1 MDAPTTDDG
10 RGAYPGFEGRVG
22 RVFAT
27 SEPSWPRR
35 RTAPQGAPNVVVMVA
50 DDLGFSDLG
59 CYGSEILTPH
69 LDALAASGLRYTNFH
84 VAPLCSPTRASLLTG
99 RNAHA
104 VGMGQVAHID
114 AGFPGYTGE
123 LPEHQPS
130 MAEMFRTN
138 GFATLA
144 VGKWHLCKNA
154 DLSEAGDK
162 HSWPLQ
168 RGFDQYYGFLEALT
182 NFHHPHRM
190 YEGNAVV
197 DTDEYP
203 DGYYLTDDLT
213 ERAVQMIRE
222 VKTAAP
228 AKPFFLYY
236 AHGAVH
242 APLHAKRADIEA
254 LRGLYDEGWDI
265 IRERRLARQIEL
277 GIVPAGTELPPR
289 NTEPDED
296 VVAWDSLSADERT
309 VFARY
314 MECYAAMVRTI
325 DDSVGAIRAEL
336 ERHGQLDNTIF
347 IFTSDNGASRE
358 GRESG
363 TVAYFRDSGRSAAG
377 KTTIDEAITRLDEI
391 GGPTTWPHYP
401 RGWAMACNTPFRLY
415 KISTFRGGHS
425 VPLVVSWPD
434 RIVPDQIVR
443 GQYTHVTDVLPTLAD
458 LIGLDVPTTR
468 NGLPADP
475 LDGVT
480 FAATLADA
488 EATTA
493 HTEQYYECVGHR
505 AFHRDGWHAVTFHPT
520 SVPFSQDQWQLFDA
534 RADVNELHDVADQHP
549 DRVAELVDAWEE
561 AAWRNQVFPLDEG
574 TGLSKLLVP
583 PFAAAAD
590 APVRILPG
598 TPTLERF
605 RSSRL
610 IARST
615 FGITVEWDYQ
625 RGDNGILVAH
635 GGQEGGYVLWVE
647 DGELGFTVNALGT
660 PMPVGQAAL
669 GDTSRRLDVRFEI
682 GSPRMWKVTV
692 DLDGTPVMKRDEIPQ
707 MTSYLPYEGI
717 DVGLD
722 RRSPV
727 SWDLHQR
734 HGAFPF
740 TGTIHAVTY
749 APGPATPEDDQRRLE
764 DLRAIGTGLE

>member
-1 MDAPTTDDG
+1 M
-10 RGAYPGFEGRVG
+10 EVL
-22 RVFAT
+22 
-27 SEPSWPRR
+27 RR
-35 RTAPQGAPNVVVMVA
+35 RWSAPSTTASA
-50 DDLGFSDLG
+50 
-59 CYGSEILTPH
+59 
-69 LDALAASGLRYTNFH
+69 
-84 VAPLCSPTRASLLTG
+84 
-99 RNAHA
+99 
-104 VGMGQVAHID
+104 
-114 AGFPGYTGE
+114 
-123 LPEHQPS
+123 
-130 MAEMFRTN
+130 
-138 GFATLA
+138 
-144 VGKWHLCKNA
+144 
-154 DLSEAGDK
+154 
-162 HSWPLQ
+162 
-168 RGFDQYYGFLEALT
+168 
-182 NFHHPHRM
+182 
-190 YEGNAVV
+190 
-197 DTDEYP
+197 
-203 DGYYLTDDLT
+203 
-213 ERAVQMIRE
+213 
-222 VKTAAP
+222 
-228 AKPFFLYY
+228 
-236 AHGAVH
+236 
-242 APLHAKRADIEA
+242 
-254 LRGLYDEGWDI
+254 
-265 IRERRLARQIEL
+265 RL
-277 GIVPAGTELPPR
+277 
-289 NTEPDED
+289 
-296 VVAWDSLSADERT
+296 
-309 VFARY
+309 
-314 MECYAAMVRTI
+314 
-325 DDSVGAIRAEL
+325 RAEL
-336 ERHGQLDNTIF
+336 EELGELDNTIF

-363 TVAYFRDSGRSAAG
+363 TVAYFRDVRPTSRRQDHRRRSHRP
-377 KTTIDEAITRLDEI
+377 RLDEI

-415 KISTFRGGHS
+415 KITTFRGGHS
-425 VPLVVSWPD
+425 VPLVVSWP
-434 RIVPDQIVR
+434 RPHRPPTRSCV

-458 LIGLDVPTTR
+458 LIGLDAAHQPQR
-468 NGLPADP
+468 PAGRP
-475 LDGVT
+475 ARRRHLRRRRI
-480 FAATLADA
+480 ADA
-488 EATTA
+488 EAPTA

-505 AFHRDGWHAVTFHPT
+505 AYYRDGWHAVTFHPT

-534 RADVNELHDVADQHP
+534 RADVNELHDLADQHP

-625 RGDNGILVAH
+625 RGDKGILVAH

>member
-1 MDAPTTDDG
+1 VDEPATDEG
-10 RGAYPGFEGRVG
+10 RGAYVGFEGRVG

-27 SEPSWPRR
+27 SDPSWPKR
-35 RTAPQGAPNVVVMVA
+35 RTAPVGAPNVVVMVA

-59 CYGSEILTPH
+59 CYGSEIPTPH
-69 LDALAASGLRYTNFH
+69 LDATAASGLRYTNFH

-114 AGFPGYTGE
+114 AGVPGYTGE

-130 MAEMFRTN
+130 MAEMFRAN
-138 GFATLA
+138 GFATFA

-197 DTDEYP
+197 DTDQYP
-203 DGYYLTDDLT
+203 EGYYLTDDLT
-213 ERAVQMIRE
+213 ERAVRMIRE
-222 VKTAAP
+222 VKTADP

-265 IRERRLARQIEL
+265 IRERRLARQIDL
-277 GIVPAGTELPPR
+277 GIVPVGTELPPR

-296 VVAWDSLSADERT
+296 VAAWDSLSTDERT

-358 GRESG
+358 GREAG

-425 VPLVVSWPD
+425 VPLVVSWPE
-434 RIVPDQIVR
+434 RIVSDQIVR
-443 GQYTHVTDVLPTLAD
+443 EQYTHVTDVLPTLAD

-488 EATTA
+488 DAITT

-520 SVPFSQDQWQLFDA
+520 GVPFSQDRWQLFDA
-534 RADVNELHDVADQHP
+534 SADINERHDIADQHP
-549 DRVAELVDAWEE
+549 ARVAELVEAWED
-561 AAWRNQVFPLDEG
+561 AAWRNRVFPLDEG
-574 TGLSKLLVP
+574 SGLSKLLVP

-590 APVRILPG
+590 DPVRILPG

-625 RGDNGILVAH
+625 RGDQGILVAH

-647 DGELGFTVNALGT
+647 DGLLGFTVNALGT

-669 GDTSRRLDVRFEI
+669 GDTSRRLDVHFEV
-682 GSPRMWKVTV
+682 GSPRMWNVTV
-692 DLDGTPVMKRDEIPQ
+692 DLDGTPIMKRDDIPR

-740 TGTIHAVTY
+740 TGILHAVTY
-749 APGPATPEDDQRRLE
+749 MPGPATPEDDERRLE